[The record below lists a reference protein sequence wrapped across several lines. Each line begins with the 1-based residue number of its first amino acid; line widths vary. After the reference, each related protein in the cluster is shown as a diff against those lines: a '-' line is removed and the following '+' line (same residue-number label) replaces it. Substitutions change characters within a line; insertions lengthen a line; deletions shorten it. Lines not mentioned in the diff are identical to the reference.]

1 MDRWIGV
8 LKVPLGLNSGYYYRV
23 AASLCLSPTTKN
35 LAVPSA
41 NAIFFNGDR
50 IEGTGNPVIERLS
63 DLQNIAEILVS
74 KFGGSI
80 NAWVV
85 EASVFNGPF
94 AVYKDFI
101 PSVNQ
106 WGEPKSYSPTGFP
119 ASRTSV
125 SLLSNCLEEVKKI
138 ILGRQKEQREVK
150 KIIPGR
156 QKEQSPAS
164 ISASHLPQPKTFI
177 LGFSKGGT
185 VLNQLVTELSFSDVK
200 LTGNSPHTEEQ
211 STSHKYSNFT
221 EEIKIIPNTE
231 EGLLNSITEIHYVD
245 VGLNSSGAYLTNH
258 DAFERI
264 SKRLTQGGKGIR
276 FVLHGTPR
284 QWCDSRRIW
293 ILNEKDK
300 LVRMLESVADRS
312 GGKLQV
318 CERFYFAQRPPDLQ
332 MHFEIIENMDVS

>member
-8 LKVPLGLNSGYYYRV
+8 LKVPLGHNSGNYYRV

-63 DLQNIAEILVS
+63 DLQNIAKILVS

-101 PSVNQ
+101 PPVNQ
-106 WGEPKSYSPTGFP
+106 WGEPKSYSPIGFP
-119 ASRTSV
+119 ASRTTV

-138 ILGRQKEQREVK
+138 ISGRQKD
-150 KIIPGR
+150 
-156 QKEQSPAS
+156 QSAAS
-164 ISASHLPQPKTFI
+164 ISASHLSQPKTFI

-200 LTGNSPHTEEQ
+200 FTGNTPHIEEQ
-211 STSHKYSNFT
+211 SNSSFT
-221 EEIKIIPNTE
+221 EEINIIPNTE

-245 VGLNSSGAYLTNH
+245 VGLNSSGAYLTDH
-258 DAFERI
+258 DAIERI

-284 QWCDSRRIW
+284 QWYDSRRIW

-300 LVRMLESVADRS
+300 LVRMLKSEAGRS

-332 MHFEIIENMDVS
+332 MHFEIIENLDVS